1 VYKKYRCSIGLIPAF
16 GHFQC
21 TFNITALH
29 FTVHVNHTYIF
40 LFEKLEVTT
49 SKGSSDAAILRK
61 RVTGV
66 ELDSLITEVKDILPH
81 LGDGFVEVNPFLV
94 F

>member
-1 VYKKYRCSIGLIPAF
+1 MFIGLIPAF

-21 TFNITALH
+21 TFHITALH
-29 FTVHVNHTYIF
+29 FTVHVNYFF
-40 LFEKLEVTT
+40 LFGEKFEVTT
-49 SKGSSDAAILRK
+49 SKGSPDAAVVRK

-81 LGDGFVEVNPFLV
+81 LGDGFVEVNTFLV

>member
-1 VYKKYRCSIGLIPAF
+1 M
-16 GHFQC
+16 
-21 TFNITALH
+21 
-29 FTVHVNHTYIF
+29 
-40 LFEKLEVTT
+40 EVTT
-49 SKGSSDAAILRK
+49 SKDSSNAALLRK

-81 LGDGFVEVNPFLV
+81 LEDGFVEVNNFLV

>member
-1 VYKKYRCSIGLIPAF
+1 MIFAF

-21 TFNITALH
+21 TFHITALH
-29 FTVHVNHTYIF
+29 FTVHVNHIF

-49 SKGSSDAAILRK
+49 SRGSSDAAVVRK

-81 LGDGFVEVNPFLV
+81 LGDGFVEVNTFLV

>member
-1 VYKKYRCSIGLIPAF
+1 M
-16 GHFQC
+16 
-21 TFNITALH
+21 
-29 FTVHVNHTYIF
+29 
-40 LFEKLEVTT
+40 TT
-49 SKGSSDAAILRK
+49 SKGSSDAAVLRK

-81 LGDGFVEVNPFLV
+81 LGDGFVEVNTYIV